1 MTDVARGSRVGV
13 TYAMEDTWGSLATD
27 QLAYELRV
35 TGVGVNLTKDSFQS
49 NELRSDRQISDLRHG
64 MQSISGD
71 IPVELSY
78 DSFDDI
84 IESAMYEDWTSSE
97 TIITGTTEKSFTLQK
112 YFSDITQYHVFPGC
126 VVNTWNISVTP
137 NGIITS
143 TFNVM
148 GEEMVTATSTVL
160 AVASAKSTYSPFDS
174 FSGTL
179 TEGGVTNALITSI
192 DFSLSNN
199 IQTLPVIGSDKT
211 IGLVDG
217 RANVTGTVSAYFAN
231 STLLDKFIDE
241 TESSLSFQLTDGTRS
256 MTFSMPRIKYSG
268 GDVPVSGE
276 GPITLSMPFQAL
288 YDSGAGHTLQI
299 TKAAS

>member
-1 MTDVARGSRVGV
+1 MVDVARGSRVGV
-13 TYAMEDTWGSLATD
+13 TYAMEDSWGSVATD
-27 QLAYELRV
+27 GTAYELRV
-35 TGVGVNLTKDSFQS
+35 TGIGVNLTKDSFQS
-49 NELRSDRQISDLRHG
+49 NELRSDRHIADLRHG
-64 MQSISGD
+64 LQSVSGD
-71 IPVELSY
+71 ISVELSY

-84 IESAMYEDWTSSE
+84 IESAMYEEWE
-97 TIITGTTEKSFTLQK
+97 TDDTIVTGTTEKSFTLQK

-148 GEEMVTATSTVL
+148 GEEMITSATSVL
-160 AVASAKSTYSPFDS
+160 PAASAKSSYSPFDS

-199 IQTLPVIGSDKT
+199 LSTLPVIGSDKT

-217 RANVTGTVSAYFAN
+217 RANITGTVSAYFAN
-231 STLLDKFIDE
+231 STLLDKFINE

-256 MTFSMPRIKYSG
+256 YTFTMPRIKYSG
-268 GDVPVSGE
+268 GDVPVNGE
-276 GPITLSMPFQAL
+276 GPIVMNMPFQAL
-288 YDSGAGHTLQI
+288 YDSGDGYSLII

>member
-1 MTDVARGSRVGV
+1 MVDVARGSRVGV
-13 TYAMEDTWGSLATD
+13 TYAMEDSWGSVATD
-27 QLAYELRV
+27 GTAYELRV
-35 TGVGVNLTKDSFQS
+35 TGIGVNLTKDSFQS
-49 NELRSDRQISDLRHG
+49 NELRSDRHIADLRHG
-64 MQSISGD
+64 LQSVSGD
-71 IPVELSY
+71 ISVELSY

-84 IESAMYEDWTSSE
+84 IESAMYEEWE
-97 TIITGTTEKSFTLQK
+97 TDDTIVTGTTERSFTLQK
-112 YFSDITQYHVFPGC
+112 EFSDITQYHVFPGC

-148 GEEMVTATSTVL
+148 GEEMITSATSVL
-160 AVASAKSTYSPFDS
+160 PAASAKSSYSPFDS

-179 TEGGVTNALITSI
+179 TEGSVTNALITSI

-199 IQTLPVIGSDKT
+199 LSTLPVIGSDKT

-217 RANVTGTVSAYFAN
+217 RANITGTVSAYFAN
-231 STLLDKFIDE
+231 STLLDKFINE

-256 MTFSMPRIKYSG
+256 YTFTMPRIKYSG
-268 GDVPVSGE
+268 GDVPVNDE
-276 GPITLSMPFQAL
+276 GPIVMNMPFQAL
-288 YDSGAGHTLQI
+288 YDSGDGYSLII

>member
-13 TYAMEDTWGSLATD
+13 TYAMEDTWGSIPTD
-27 QLAYELRV
+27 GVAYELRV
-35 TGVGVNLTKDSFQS
+35 TGVGVNLSKDSFQS

-84 IESAMYEDWTSSE
+84 IESAMYNDWTSAE
-97 TIITGTTEKSFTLQK
+97 TIITGTTKKSFTLQK
-112 YFSDITQYHVFPGC
+112 YFSDIGQYHVFPGC

-148 GEEMVTATSTVL
+148 GEEMTTSETAVL
-160 AVASAKSTYSPFDS
+160 PAASAVSSYSPFDS

-179 TEGGVTNALITSI
+179 TEGGTVNALITSI
-192 DFSLSNN
+192 DFSLSNGLS
-199 IQTLPVIGSDKT
+199 TLPVIGSDKT

-217 RANVTGTVSAYFAN
+217 RANITGTVSAYFAN

-256 MTFSMPRIKYSG
+256 YTFTMPRIKYSG
-268 GDVPVSGE
+268 GDVPVNDE
-276 GPITLSMPFQAL
+276 GPIVMNMPFQAL
-288 YDSGAGHTLQI
+288 YDSGDGYSLII
-299 TKAAS
+299 TKAS